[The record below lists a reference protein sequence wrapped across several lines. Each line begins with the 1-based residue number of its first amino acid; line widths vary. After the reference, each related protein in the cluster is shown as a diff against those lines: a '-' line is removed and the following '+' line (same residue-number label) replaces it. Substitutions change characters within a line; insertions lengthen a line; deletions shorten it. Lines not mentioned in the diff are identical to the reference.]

1 MSPARM
7 LMRLPTNLLRRQ
19 RSAASNM
26 WQQPVTATVR
36 VVAVYHHHGF
46 VAVRCRHMA
55 HARPAWQQQATAAH
69 IYVLARQRR
78 IYVGSCRLTRD
89 RGSFRAAR
97 YSAAPGSWR
106 SGSS

>member
-36 VVAVYHHHGF
+36 VVA
-46 VAVRCRHMA
+46 
-55 HARPAWQQQATAAH
+55 
-69 IYVLARQRR
+69 
-78 IYVGSCRLTRD
+78 
-89 RGSFRAAR
+89 AAR
-97 YSAAPGSWR
+97 HR
-106 SGSS
+106 DC